1 MSSLVD
7 RLLEIATTSLR
18 EYPGSSAS
26 KRRAVSTAYYAL
38 FHALAKT
45 CAGELLG
52 NSRSDSPEYERVYRA
67 LEHGSLKN
75 AFKEKKGP
83 LSKYPSLSAIGESVI
98 ALQSRRMKADY
109 MPPRGNLFSRAEAED
124 SIELARDA
132 AQTIARLSSDEKR
145 VLAVHL
151 LFKERQQ

>member
-1 MSSLVD
+1 
-7 RLLEIATTSLR
+7 
-18 EYPGSSAS
+18 
-26 KRRAVSTAYYAL
+26 
-38 FHALAKT
+38 
-45 CAGELLG
+45 
-52 NSRSDSPEYERVYRA
+52 
-67 LEHGSLKN
+67 
-75 AFKEKKGP
+75 
-83 LSKYPSLSAIGESVI
+83 
-98 ALQSRRMKADY
+98 MKADY